1 MRSFLALLAL
11 TVSVGSA
18 AACEMHQ
25 SHAAVVAAVPT
36 LTAPVPK
43 ASTTVTALP
52 QSRMEEEA
60 ALAISKPELA
70 AAPYGRGCRNKQQTT
85 VYLTQ

>member
-11 TVSVGSA
+11 TVSMGSA
-18 AACEMHQ
+18 AACDQHR
-25 SHAAVVAAVPT
+25 SHAAVLAVAPT
-36 LTAPVPK
+36 LAAPMPG
-43 ASTTVTALP
+43 ASASVTALP

-60 ALAISKPELA
+60 AVAISKPELA
-70 AAPYGRGCRNKQQTT
+70 AAPYGRGCRNERQTT